1 MGGTMMG
8 AGSIRPRWGR
18 RRWTALFCSL
28 ALAAL
33 TVILPI
39 RAEAAKK
46 NATSSPAKQPEV
58 SGGYGDVA
66 PDAARPEAGLQ
77 LPPGVASPLSRLMP
91 DDGGCYEPLRTEG
104 GKNRRCEPQC
114 IPYIRCRSGIDSCR
128 IGIENGPLTWFA
140 CEVRRGNTGPVP
152 QPGSVLI
159 LAANARRKMP
169 TGHGLYVE
177 EVIETAPSLYR
188 LTLSHTNY
196 DRRCSLETNIEAQFD
211 QRTMTVDFLSG
222 AWHTW
227 GQDLAVAGFILGG
240 GEQATP

>member
-1 MGGTMMG
+1 MKGV
-8 AGSIRPRWGR
+8 GSIRPRWGR
-18 RRWTALFCSL
+18 RLWMALFCSL
-28 ALAAL
+28 VLAAL
-33 TVILPI
+33 TVIFPI
-39 RAEAAKK
+39 RSEAARK
-46 NATSSPAKQPEV
+46 NATSSTAKQSEV
-58 SGGYGDVA
+58 ADGCGDVA
-66 PDAARPEAGLQ
+66 PEAGRPEAGLQ
-77 LPPGVASPLSRLMP
+77 LPPGVPSPLSRLMP
-91 DDGGCYEPLRTEG
+91 DDGGCYEPLRSEG

-140 CEVRRGNTGPVP
+140 CEERRGNTGLVP

-177 EVIETAPSLYR
+177 GVVETAPALYR
-188 LTLSHTNY
+188 LILSHTNY

-222 AWHTW
+222 AWRAW
-227 GQDLAVAGFILGG
+227 GQDLAVAGFIFGG
-240 GEQATP
+240 AEPATP